1 MPAFRRVF
9 GDRDVPARVLAARV
23 VVVLLLVPLGFYLVP
38 RAIALVEIPTAFNE
52 SLAHGRAYNPRI
64 PVIVEHQRNTLAALA
79 ALDRIDAALA
89 RVRRTDADV
98 AGQLQTLVGQIR
110 TQVQPVLNQ
119 TNGQVDGLLVSLD
132 DLEAQLTSLTDPVRS
147 IRHTVS
153 GDREKLDRILTR
165 AQHIADDVRR
175 ARESAR
181 SGADN
186 VAGPNR

>member
-1 MPAFRRVF
+1 
-9 GDRDVPARVLAARV
+9 
-23 VVVLLLVPLGFYLVP
+23 
-38 RAIALVEIPTAFNE
+38 
-52 SLAHGRAYNPRI
+52 
-64 PVIVEHQRNTLAALA
+64 
-79 ALDRIDAALA
+79 
-89 RVRRTDADV
+89 
-98 AGQLQTLVGQIR
+98 LVGQIR
-110 TQVQPVLNQ
+110 TQVQPILNRA
-119 TNGQVDGLLVSLD
+119 NGRVDGLLVSLD

-165 AQHIADDVRR
+165 AQHVADEVRL